1 MPTSLDHRKSKR
13 IKKKKPTHTIDFC
26 FIDYAKAFDYVDR
39 NKLENSQRD
48 GSTRPL
54 YLPAERLVCRSRSK
68 LEPDMEQQTGSKL
81 GKECIFAS
89 MREFEQALADSED
102 RQPGVLWS
110 MGLRRGGHD

>member
-1 MPTSLDHRKSKR
+1 MDH
-13 IKKKKPTHTIDFC
+13 
-26 FIDYAKAFDYVDR
+26 

-68 LEPDMEQQTGSKL
+68 LEPDMEQQTGLKL

-89 MREFEQALADSED
+89 LHEFEQALADSED
-102 RQPGVLWS
+102 RQPGVLRS
-110 MGLRRGGHD
+110 TGSRRGGHD